1 MVSISLKSCA
11 RCNVCAVG
19 PEVSFKYVALSWLT
33 TFLYRVPVQNIQVN
47 TTTTT
52 PTPTALPK
60 ASHFTAEA
68 RAIIGGIIG
77 LLLVVGIVAFVLWHR
92 RRRRIRIISA
102 PSSAAM
108 RSVSGIGLSPFILTH
123 PDATHGDQVSW
134 MGLQQPQSGSPEAV
148 GANAGA
154 DGPSSS
160 STHPAAYSRSFP
172 FVPIGLSAKMLARMR
187 AETLR
192 PQPPDLPPTLD
203 ASGSRSPSPSGPASE
218 RRAAASPPM
227 FRTVQ
232 AQFNRLWH
240 EMQQLRAEVFNSEAP
255 PSYAEGDVVEG
266 TQSHG

>member
-33 TFLYRVPVQNIQVN
+33 NFLYRVPVQNIQVN

-77 LLLVVGIVAFVLWHR
+77 LLLVVGIVAFVLWR
-92 RRRRIRIISA
+92 RRRRHIRQNYA
-102 PSSAAM
+102 PSSSAM
-108 RSVSGIGLSPFILTH
+108 RSVSGIGLTPFILAH
-123 PDATHGDQVSW
+123 PDPTHGDQMSW
-134 MGLQQPQSGSPEAV
+134 MGLRQPQSGSPGAV
-148 GANAGA
+148 GANADA
-154 DGPSSS
+154 NGPSSS
-160 STHPAAYSRSFP
+160 STHSATYSRLFP

-192 PQPPDLPPTLD
+192 PQLPDSPPTLD
-203 ASGSRSPSPSGPASE
+203 VSGPRSQSPSAPATE

-227 FRTVQ
+227 FRTVH
-232 AQFNRLWH
+232 AQFDRLWR
-240 EMQQLRAEVFNSEAP
+240 EIQQLRAEIFNSEAP
-255 PSYAEGDVVEG
+255 PSYGEGNAVEG

>member
-33 TFLYRVPVQNIQVN
+33 NLLYRVPVQNITVN

-52 PTPTALPK
+52 PTSTALPK
-60 ASHFTAEA
+60 ASHFTTEA
-68 RAIIGGIIG
+68 RAIIGGTIIG
-77 LLLVVGIVAFVLWHR
+77 LLLVVGIVAFILWHR
-92 RRRRIRIISA
+92 RRRHIRVISA

-134 MGLQQPQSGSPEAV
+134 VGLQQPQYGSPETA

-160 STHPAAYSRSFP
+160 STHSRLFP

-192 PQPPDLPPTLD
+192 PQLPDSPPTLD
-203 ASGSRSPSPSGPASE
+203 VSGSRSPSPSVPAIE
-218 RRAAASPPM
+218 RRAATSPPM

-232 AQFNRLWH
+232 AQFDRVWR
-240 EMQQLRAEVFNSEAP
+240 EIQQLRVEMSNSEAP
-255 PSYAEGDVVEG
+255 PSYAVGNAVEG
-266 TQSHG
+266 TQSHE

>member
-33 TFLYRVPVQNIQVN
+33 NFLYRVPVQNITVN
-47 TTTTT
+47 STTTTT
-52 PTPTALPK
+52 PTSTALPK

-68 RAIIGGIIG
+68 RAIIGGIIS
-77 LLLVVGIVAFVLWHR
+77 LLLVVGIVAFILWHR
-92 RRRRIRIISA
+92 RRRHIRIISA

-134 MGLQQPQSGSPEAV
+134 VGLQQPQYGSPETA

-160 STHPAAYSRSFP
+160 STHSRLFP

-203 ASGSRSPSPSGPASE
+203 VSGSRSRSLSVPAIE
-218 RRAAASPPM
+218 RRAATSPPM

-240 EMQQLRAEVFNSEAP
+240 EMQQLRAEIFNSEAP